1 MGHFV
6 SSYMSCTTK
15 FLPTLIAS
23 IFINS
28 LTYLYL
34 WYGPIGFLIDHFYAL
49 LGVAEAFFVN
59 LGLPLDYL
67 LEALDPF
74 ELAL

>member
-1 MGHFV
+1 MR
-6 SSYMSCTTK
+6 C
-15 FLPTLIAS
+15 FLLRLLGLFRLHRLARR
-23 IFINS
+23 
-28 LTYLYL
+28 LDRA
-34 WYGPIGFLIDHFYAL
+34 IGFPLDHFNAL
-49 LGVAEAFFVN
+49 LRVAEAFFVD